1 MSHSLFAPFSHPSF
15 PLSPSPPIYPTQP
28 PLLSP
33 CIYTLNNV
41 NNVNNKEIGEDTK
54 ERKPIIS
61 SGRNCQPHVSS
72 LSRSRLGSTIELEDV
87 SDRFPPVTSRCIYG
101 RQCHVGL
108 QIQTLESD
116 NTPTKSSSNTSQLR
130 EHEHVTPSKIE
141 LAHL

>member
-33 CIYTLNNV
+33 CIYALGLFL
-41 NNVNNKEIGEDTK
+41 NNVNNKEIGDDTK

-61 SGRNCQPHVSS
+61 SGRNCNCQPHVSS

-87 SDRFPPVTSRCIYG
+87 SDHFHPVTSRCIYG
-101 RQCHVGL
+101 RQFHVGL
-108 QIQTLESD
+108 Q
-116 NTPTKSSSNTSQLR
+116 NTDSGVGQHTSQVQL
-130 EHEHVTPSKIE
+130 
-141 LAHL
+141 